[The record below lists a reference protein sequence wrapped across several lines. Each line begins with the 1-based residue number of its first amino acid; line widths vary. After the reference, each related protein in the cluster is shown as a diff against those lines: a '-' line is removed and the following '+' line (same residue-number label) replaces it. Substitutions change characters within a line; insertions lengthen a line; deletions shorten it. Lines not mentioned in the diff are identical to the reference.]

1 MAVFENNVE
10 PLIVESCVVK
20 AGNTVVTG
28 MILSHDSEQTED
40 GKVVVKLPGAK
51 TDKFFGVALQDGLA
65 GEVIDVIRL
74 GRAPIKVLG
83 TESTLGSRIIG
94 GTDGLGLTADAAA
107 GVNQFPI
114 GILCQTGVANELL
127 DCLIL
132 PQNYQGA

>member
-10 PLIVESCVVK
+10 PLIVESVVIK
-20 AGNTVVTG
+20 AGNTISTG
-28 MILSHDSEQTED
+28 MIVSHDSEQTED
-40 GKVVVKLPGAK
+40 GKNVIKLPVAV

-65 GEVIDVIRL
+65 GDVIDVIRL
-74 GRAPIKVLG
+74 GRAPILLNG

-94 GTDGLGLTADAAA
+94 GTNGKGLTATAAA

-114 GILCQTGVANELL
+114 GILCQTGAADELV

-132 PQNYQGA
+132 PQNFQG